1 MSGAQRWVSHH
12 RNTSSE
18 WKPAWE
24 KDQNKMNNITSHNLQ
39 GFGFVTFES
48 ATEADRAR
56 EKLNGTIVE
65 GRKIE
70 VRISHSTSVSTLI
83 FIMIICYHSILPPF
97 SSSQV
102 NNATARV
109 VTKKPQTPLVNG
121 EISSKEN
128 LDSLQQISHV
138 RAQGFWE
145 VLCSSSSELFLFLS
159 VQLLDGKSILS
170 WEQCTRLSSTQ
181 VNTHLYTLLF
191 WSHHHCSVY
200 PYLFNAFCSCLFP

>member
-1 MSGAQRWVSHH
+1 ME
-12 RNTSSE
+12 TST
-18 WKPAWE
+18 WRIQTQWTIPPHK
-24 KDQNKMNNITSHNLQ
+24 LQ

-70 VRISHSTSVSTLI
+70 VRISHNTQVSTLI
-83 FIMIICYHSILPPF
+83 FTIIISHRSF
-97 SSSQV
+97 FFSSQV

-128 LDSLQQISHV
+128 LCLHV
-138 RAQGFWE
+138 RAEGFWE
-145 VLCSSSSELFLFLS
+145 VLCSSSSQLFVFLCS
-159 VQLLDGKSILS
+159 FWMEDQSCHGSDV
-170 WEQCTRLSSTQ
+170 CTWALHR
-181 VNTHLYTLLF
+181 
-191 WSHHHCSVY
+191 
-200 PYLFNAFCSCLFP
+200 